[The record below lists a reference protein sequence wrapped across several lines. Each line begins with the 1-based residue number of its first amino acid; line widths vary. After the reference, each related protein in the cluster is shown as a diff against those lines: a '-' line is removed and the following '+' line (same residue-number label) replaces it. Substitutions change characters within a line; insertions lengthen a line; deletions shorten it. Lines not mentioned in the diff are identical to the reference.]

1 MTPPSGLQILRN
13 FENAAKK
20 AGGTIEGQWPGWCKA
35 MYDVERMPRMGNGC
49 TSFALTMK
57 FVKGDK
63 ETWVFLQAAES
74 DGSYQMTLSE
84 REAMKQEVAVNEL
97 ADRLNKDGFVSLD
110 VNFDTG
116 LATIRPDSAKTLDD
130 AAAALKTMPAMKIE
144 VGGHTDNVGTPEANQ
159 KLSQERAQ
167 AVMAALVQRGI
178 TADRM
183 TAKGYGQST
192 PVADNRTEEG
202 RAKNRRVELVGSRRA
217 GSGLG
222 PAPGAPASPPWL
234 CSWRP
239 QPPPGE
245 ISSTLFRSKASRQPE
260 TGLSSPGS
268 AVTGMQMLTVD
279 SLFLIQQR
287 ATRLSGRAPRGRAP
301 RRARA
306 SAGSSR

>member
-1 MTPPSGLQILRN
+1 MRRVSFVALALCLLAAAPLPAQDDQEGCNDHPLFTRFPGTYLADCEKSQFDLRGFPVGKQKPDKETLDSVEVEGPVHFLAYQLKEGVTPPSGLQILRN

-63 ETWVFLQAAES
+63 ETWVFLQVAES

-97 ADRLNKDGFVSLD
+97 ADRLSKDGFVSLD

-130 AAAALKTMPAMKIE
+130 AAAALKTIPAMKIE

-183 TAKGYGQST
+183 TAKGFGQST
-192 PVADNRTEEG
+192 PVADNRTDEG
-202 RAKNRRVELVGSRRA
+202 RAKNRRVELVR
-217 GSGLG
+217 
-222 PAPGAPASPPWL
+222 
-234 CSWRP
+234 
-239 QPPPGE
+239 
-245 ISSTLFRSKASRQPE
+245 K
-260 TGLSSPGS
+260 
-268 AVTGMQMLTVD
+268 
-279 SLFLIQQR
+279 
-287 ATRLSGRAPRGRAP
+287 
-301 RRARA
+301 
-306 SAGSSR
+306 